1 MDEAA
6 VAVATL
12 AAWAVVFGAVFAS
25 GRSRQ
30 RARTREDRRRLARFR
45 RAWRERAQDKVSRAP

>member
-12 AAWAVVFGAVFAS
+12 TAWAVVFGAIFAI
-25 GRSRQ
+25 GRSHQ

-45 RAWRERAQDKVSRAP
+45 RAWRERAQRRVSRAP

>member
-12 AAWAVVFGAVFAS
+12 TAWAVVFGVIFVI

-45 RAWRERAQDKVSRAP
+45 RAWRGRAQGKVSRAP